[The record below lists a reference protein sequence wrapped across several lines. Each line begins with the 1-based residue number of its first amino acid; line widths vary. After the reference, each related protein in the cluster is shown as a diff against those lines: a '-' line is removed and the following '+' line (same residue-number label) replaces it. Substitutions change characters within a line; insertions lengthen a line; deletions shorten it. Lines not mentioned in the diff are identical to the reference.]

1 MTTSI
6 FEKRLSYKPFDYSE
20 ITDPLIN
27 AMWASHWTHNE
38 FNFKAD
44 VQDYHTTLSE
54 QERDVIKRAILL
66 ISQVEVAV
74 KSYWSNIGKHL
85 PKPEIADMGAVFG
98 GVEVIH
104 SRAYSEILTKLGLEE
119 EFTTLLEN
127 EPVLNRVTYLNK
139 YVDRVYADDRKQFL
153 YSLILFTLFT
163 ENVSLFSQFYTIL
176 GFNRYKAVL
185 KDTANV
191 VQYTSKEENLHAEG
205 GMALVNQIRAEH
217 PELFDADLESRIW
230 EEAQVALDA
239 EHNLIKW
246 ILQGFEN
253 EFLSESILN
262 NYLKNRV
269 NESMRR
275 IGFAFEFPVN
285 EQELEVTAWMD
296 EEVYASALS
305 DFFHKK
311 PIDYAKSTKSYTA
324 DDLF

>member
-1 MTTSI
+1 
-6 FEKRLSYKPFDYSE
+6 
-20 ITDPLIN
+20 
-27 AMWASHWTHNE
+27 
-38 FNFKAD
+38 
-44 VQDYHTTLSE
+44 
-54 QERDVIKRAILL
+54 
-66 ISQVEVAV
+66 
-74 KSYWSNIGKHL
+74 
-85 PKPEIADMGAVFG
+85 
-98 GVEVIH
+98 
-104 SRAYSEILTKLGLEE
+104 
-119 EFTTLLEN
+119 
-127 EPVLNRVTYLNK
+127 
-139 YVDRVYADDRKQFL
+139 
-153 YSLILFTLFT
+153 
-163 ENVSLFSQFYTIL
+163 
-176 GFNRYKAVL
+176 
-185 KDTANV
+185 
-191 VQYTSKEENLHAEG
+191 
-205 GMALVNQIRAEH
+205 MALVNQIRAEH

-239 EHNLIKW
+239 ETNLIKW

-285 EQELEVTAWMD
+285 DEELGVTAWMD

>member
-1 MTTSI
+1 
-6 FEKRLSYKPFDYSE
+6 
-20 ITDPLIN
+20 
-27 AMWASHWTHNE
+27 
-38 FNFKAD
+38 
-44 VQDYHTTLSE
+44 
-54 QERDVIKRAILL
+54 
-66 ISQVEVAV
+66 
-74 KSYWSNIGKHL
+74 
-85 PKPEIADMGAVFG
+85 
-98 GVEVIH
+98 
-104 SRAYSEILTKLGLEE
+104 
-119 EFTTLLEN
+119 
-127 EPVLNRVTYLNK
+127 
-139 YVDRVYADDRKQFL
+139 
-153 YSLILFTLFT
+153 
-163 ENVSLFSQFYTIL
+163 
-176 GFNRYKAVL
+176 
-185 KDTANV
+185 V

-239 EHNLIKW
+239 ETNLIKW

-253 EFLSESILN
+253 EFLSEAILN

-285 EQELEVTAWMD
+285 DEELGVTAWMD

>member
-1 MTTSI
+1 MTNSI

-38 FNFKAD
+38 FNFKSD
-44 VQDYHTTLSE
+44 VQDYHTSLTKEE
-54 QERDVIKRAILL
+54 QGVIKRAILL

-104 SRAYSEILTKLGLEE
+104 SRAYSEILTKLGLED
-119 EFTTLLEN
+119 EFKTLLDN
-127 EPVLNRVTYLNK
+127 EPVLNRVNYLNK
-139 YVDRVYADDRKQFL
+139 YVDRVYEDDRKQFL

-176 GFNRYKAVL
+176 GFNRFQAVF

-205 GMALVNQIRAEH
+205 GMALINQIRREH
-217 PELFDADLESRIW
+217 PELFDAELEERISHEA
-230 EEAQVALDA
+230 EEALQA
-239 EHNLIKW
+239 EGRLINW

-253 EFLSESILN
+253 QFLSESILN
-262 NYLKNRV
+262 NYLNNRV

-275 IGFAFEFPVN
+275 IGFNLEFPVN
-285 EQELEVTAWMD
+285 QEKLEVTAWMD

-311 PIDYAKSTKSYTA
+311 PIDYAKSTKSFTA
-324 DDLF
+324 EELF

>member
-153 YSLILFTLFT
+153 YSLILSDSTATRLSSRTPPTWCSTHPRKRTCTLRAAWHW
-163 ENVSLFSQFYTIL
+163 SIRS
-176 GFNRYKAVL
+176 VL
-185 KDTANV
+185 STLSCSTLTLSHASGRKHKWHSTQSTA
-191 VQYTSKEENLHAEG
+191 
-205 GMALVNQIRAEH
+205 
-217 PELFDADLESRIW
+217 
-230 EEAQVALDA
+230 
-239 EHNLIKW
+239 
-246 ILQGFEN
+246 
-253 EFLSESILN
+253 
-262 NYLKNRV
+262 
-269 NESMRR
+269 
-275 IGFAFEFPVN
+275 
-285 EQELEVTAWMD
+285 
-296 EEVYASALS
+296 
-305 DFFHKK
+305 
-311 PIDYAKSTKSYTA
+311 
-324 DDLF
+324 

>member
-1 MTTSI
+1 M
-6 FEKRLSYKPFDYSE
+6 
-20 ITDPLIN
+20 
-27 AMWASHWTHNE
+27 
-38 FNFKAD
+38 
-44 VQDYHTTLSE
+44 
-54 QERDVIKRAILL
+54 
-66 ISQVEVAV
+66 
-74 KSYWSNIGKHL
+74 
-85 PKPEIADMGAVFG
+85 
-98 GVEVIH
+98 
-104 SRAYSEILTKLGLEE
+104 
-119 EFTTLLEN
+119 
-127 EPVLNRVTYLNK
+127 
-139 YVDRVYADDRKQFL
+139 
-153 YSLILFTLFT
+153 
-163 ENVSLFSQFYTIL
+163 
-176 GFNRYKAVL
+176 
-185 KDTANV
+185 

-239 EHNLIKW
+239 ETNLIKW

-253 EFLSESILN
+253 EFLSEAILN

-285 EQELEVTAWMD
+285 DEELGVTAWMD

>member
-1 MTTSI
+1 MSNSI

-38 FNFKAD
+38 FNFKSD
-44 VQDYHTTLSE
+44 VQDYHTSLTEEE
-54 QERDVIKRAILL
+54 QGVIKRAILL

-104 SRAYSEILTKLGLEE
+104 SRAYSEILTKLGLED
-119 EFTTLLEN
+119 EFKTLLEN
-127 EPVLNRVTYLNK
+127 EPVLNRVNYLNK
-139 YVDRVYADDRKQFL
+139 YVDRVYEDDRKQFL

-176 GFNRYKAVL
+176 GFNRFQAVL

-205 GMALVNQIRAEH
+205 GMALINQIRREH
-217 PELFDADLESRIW
+217 PELFDAELEARILHEA
-230 EEAQVALDA
+230 EEALQA
-239 EHNLIKW
+239 EGRLINW

-253 EFLSESILN
+253 QFLSEDILN
-262 NYLKNRV
+262 NYLKARV

-275 IGFAFEFPVN
+275 IGFDITFPVVKSVVG
-285 EQELEVTAWMD
+285 VTEWMD

-311 PIDYAKSTKSYTA
+311 PIDYAKSTKSFTA
-324 DDLF
+324 EELF